1 MPLLA
6 AAVLTEAKGLLNDP
20 TGSIYPD
27 VALVP
32 LLQKSYRELQVKL
45 ESYGISSTKEQNE
58 TISVIAGIKV
68 LSDGAGLP
76 NDFLRPVEL
85 GERLQGSENSFVP
98 MDEREWEPNVKPQ
111 NELLYWTWREDILHF
126 PGALTDRQ
134 ILLRYIKSLEP
145 ITDATSPL
153 FINDSQS
160 YLAQRTAA
168 LASLLLGHNP
178 TRAQA
183 LMSDLMGAN
192 GAWDDLKAVKVKR
205 LQNIPVRRRRTR
217 WRRN

>member
-6 AAVLTEAKGLLNDP
+6 AAVLTETKGLLNDP

-27 VALVP
+27 VALIP

-45 ESYGISSTKEQNE
+45 ESFGISSTKEQND
-58 TISVIAGIKV
+58 TISLLAGVKF
-68 LSDGAGLP
+68 LGDGAGLP

-85 GERLQGSENSFVP
+85 AERLMGSEDKFVP
-98 MDEREWEPNVKPQ
+98 MTEREWDPNVKQQ
-111 NELLYWTWREDILHF
+111 NDLIYWVWREDTLHF
-126 PGALTDRQ
+126 PGAVTPRQ
-134 ILLRYIKSLEP
+134 ILLRYIKSLEV
-145 ITDATSPL
+145 ISDATSPI

-183 LMSDLMGAN
+183 LMSDLVGAG
-192 GAWDDLKAVKVKR
+192 GAWEDLKTVKVKR